1 MPNWKKIQI
10 TDEAIESAHR
20 MNSSIS
26 KDDAFDLLLDL
37 IENGEHAK
45 FKGIDQDGVEC
56 YRLENEYIYIN
67 NNLLVNYSRRN
78 RYSLKTVTEIHA
90 AEDGR
95 CENCGR
101 AMDKRAVQIRRIDP
115 FIFNELSN
123 YVLLCPD
130 CMINQPD
137 VLEDAKFAEA
147 TIERYQEI
155 QSVSLDQAIRELDII
170 KNNLVLLLVKGGRRK
185 YWLPSLGVFTYH
197 QGELSI
203 ESFYKNVNPPLE
215 KKLQKR
221 SRRWSEIT
229 TT

>member
-10 TDEAIESAHR
+10 TDEAIENAHR
-20 MNSSIS
+20 MNSIS

-37 IENGEHAK
+37 IENGENAK
-45 FKGIDQDGVEC
+45 FKGTDQDGVEY
-56 YRLENEYIYIN
+56 YRLENEYMYIN
-67 NNLLVNYSRRN
+67 DNLLVNYSRRN

-101 AMDKRAVQIRRIDP
+101 AMDKRSVQIRRIDP
-115 FIFNELSN
+115 SIFNELSN

-137 VLEDAKFAEA
+137 VLEDAKFTGIA
-147 TIERYQEI
+147 IEHYREI
-155 QSVSLDQAIRELDII
+155 RGISLDQAIRELDII
-170 KNNLVLLLVKGGRRK
+170 KSNLVLLIVKGGRRK
-185 YWLPSLGVFTYH
+185 YWLPNLGIFTFY

-203 ESFYKNVNPPLE
+203 DHFYKNVNPSFE
-215 KKLQKR
+215 KKPQQK
-221 SRRWSEIT
+221 SRKWGGIT
-229 TT
+229 ST